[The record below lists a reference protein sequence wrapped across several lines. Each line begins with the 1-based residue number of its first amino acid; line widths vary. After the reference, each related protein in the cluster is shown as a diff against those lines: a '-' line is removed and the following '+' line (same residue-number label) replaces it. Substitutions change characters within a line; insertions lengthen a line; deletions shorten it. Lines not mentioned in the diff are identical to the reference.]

1 MVTKGWCTFWR
12 LDIVYKTSCSDHI
25 SWALSI
31 KKTFSYFIKNLR
43 LQQKVRWSDEMNKIE
58 VTLELDSFPSLHRP
72 ILLWHVYKVNPP
84 CIQKGLSVNPFYI
97 RFSNLVPCHAIGI
110 PISGIIFIQCL
121 QCYTSSYKI
130 IIK

>member
-1 MVTKGWCTFWR
+1 MVTKGWYTFWR
-12 LDIVYKTSCSDHI
+12 LNIVYKPSCSDHI

-31 KKTFSYFIKNLR
+31 KETFSYFIKSLR
-43 LQQKVRWSDEMNKIE
+43 LQRKVRWSDEMNQIE
-58 VTLELDSFPSLHRP
+58 VTLEEDSFPSLHRP

-97 RFSNLVPCHAIGI
+97 RFSNWVPCFAIGI
-110 PISGIIFIQCL
+110 PILGIIFIQCL
-121 QCYTSSYKI
+121 RCYSSSYKI